1 MAVPQDYFADGLM
14 WGGLLVN
21 GGLPVGAVY
30 WMDSATLSPA
40 LGCAPRPEGRGG
52 LSVPREGLVS
62 AGNLRCCRL
71 TPEHPCLP
79 NGPLSLQ
86 GEG

>member
-1 MAVPQDYFADGLM
+1 MASVE
-14 WGGLLVN
+14 LVEVME
-21 GGLPVGAVY
+21 LVELEEP
-30 WMDSATLSPA
+30 LSPA

-52 LSVPREGLVS
+52 SPCWLKVKVS
-62 AGNLRCCRL
+62 AGNLRSCRL
-71 TPEHPCLP
+71 TQEYPRTP